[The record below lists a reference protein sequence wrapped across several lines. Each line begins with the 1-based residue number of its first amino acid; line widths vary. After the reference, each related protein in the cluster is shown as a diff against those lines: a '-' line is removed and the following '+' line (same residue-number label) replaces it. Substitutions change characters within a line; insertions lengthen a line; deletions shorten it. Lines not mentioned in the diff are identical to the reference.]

1 MEIAPVSKEIL
12 SVLRG
17 ALTQDRVYIP
27 YSAQA
32 ASALQQP
39 LNATVYEGR
48 SRFHPYK
55 LYVFLC
61 EVFHMLVFTMVSED
75 TFWDFY

>member
-1 MEIAPVSKEIL
+1 MEIALVSKEIL

-27 YSAQA
+27 YSAQGCITA
-32 ASALQQP
+32 AFEHYMRPVGSFCS
-39 LNATVYEGR
+39 

-55 LYVFLC
+55 LIVVYV
-61 EVFHMLVFTMVSED
+61 LV
-75 TFWDFY
+75 